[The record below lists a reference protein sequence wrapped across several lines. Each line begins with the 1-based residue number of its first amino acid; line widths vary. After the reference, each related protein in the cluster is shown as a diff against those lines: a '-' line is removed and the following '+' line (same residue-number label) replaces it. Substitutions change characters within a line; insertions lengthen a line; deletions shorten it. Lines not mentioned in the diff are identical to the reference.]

1 MKKILIATAFA
12 VLMST
17 SSYAASKPVD
27 PATAAANQARIE
39 QAIQKTKERKAAKL
53 AAAEAL
59 KKECAANPKSAKCP
73 KPKAKKKKK

>member
-27 PATAAANQARIE
+27 PATAAANKARIE
-39 QAIQKTKERKAAKL
+39 QAIEKTKKRKAEKA
-53 AAAEAL
+53 AAAEAF
-59 KKECAANPKSAKCP
+59 KKECAANPKLTKC
-73 KPKAKKKKK
+73 KPVKKKKKR